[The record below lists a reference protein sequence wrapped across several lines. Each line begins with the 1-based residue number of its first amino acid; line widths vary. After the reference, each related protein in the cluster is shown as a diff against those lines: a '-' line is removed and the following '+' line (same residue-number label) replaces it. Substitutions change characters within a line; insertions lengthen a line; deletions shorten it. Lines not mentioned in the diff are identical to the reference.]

1 MPIKPDEVQ
10 WDDETSQNPFRVVM
24 PVSDAPDIAWDDAE
38 TQATITPAAS
48 EIPAPRTGMGQLA
61 GVATRGVL
69 PYATA
74 AATGAALG
82 SVIPGVGTVIGAGV
96 GPVALGLTDIATGLY
111 NVAAP
116 AFGAPRVPSGSE
128 AIRQLG
134 ERVGVG
140 RRPETAGQRILE
152 TAAGGAAGA
161 STMAAGFNQL
171 SNLVRSPVAS
181 NVLLEMSKQP
191 GVQTAAGA
199 GAAALPAAAQEMG
212 VTDPYVLQGLSVAGG
227 LIGGGTAAK
236 AGRPKPAS
244 TEQIRALG
252 TQAYERAK
260 NAGVVFSP
268 QSYGAMVDDIA
279 AKLAKQ
285 PYRAELAPKVAAA
298 MRALEEAK
306 AAPQSFA
313 ELDLLRKI
321 VGTAGKSASDDE
333 RRLAK
338 IMVNTMDDFV
348 AKAKPS
354 DIVAGDISVAGPAF
368 TEARSLWAKAKR
380 SESVEKMIE
389 RAKRSPTDT
398 SSAIRT
404 QFRRIADS
412 DKKLRAYSPEQQ
424 QVIKDI
430 AQGGPISNALTAIGK
445 ISPFTSQYGPT
456 LGLGYGGVAMLS
468 PTGAGA
474 TAAISSVAKIA
485 ANRRAIAEAQRA
497 AQMMRGV
504 TPEALPYNQMLVPSA
519 MQAPVNQNALA
530 Q

>member
-1 MPIKPDEVQ
+1 MGRLNMPIKQNEVQ
-10 WDDETSQNPFRVVM
+10 WDDETPQMSDVV
-24 PVSDAPDIAWDDAE
+24 DIAWDDAE
-38 TQATITPAAS
+38 TPVTAAPTTS
-48 EIPAPRTGMGQLA
+48 EIPAPRTGIGQLA
-61 GVATRGVL
+61 GVATRGAL

-82 SVIPGVGTVIGAGV
+82 SVVPGVGTAIGAAV

-116 AFGAPRVPSGSE
+116 AFGAARIPSGSE
-128 AIRQLG
+128 AIQQLG
-134 ERVGVG
+134 ERIGVG
-140 RRPETAGQRILE
+140 RRPETAGQRILQ
-152 TAAGGAAGA
+152 TTVGGATGAG
-161 STMAAGFNQL
+161 TMATGFNQL

-181 NVLLEMSKQP
+181 NVLREMSKQP

-227 LIGGGTAAK
+227 LIGGGAAAK

-244 TEQIRALG
+244 TEQIRAAG

-313 ELDLLRKI
+313 ELDLLRQI
-321 VGTAGKSASDDE
+321 VGSAGKSASDNE

-368 TEARSLWAKAKR
+368 TEARALWTKAKR
-380 SESVEKMIE
+380 SESVERIIE
-389 RAKRSPTDT
+389 RAKRAPSDT

-404 QFRRIADS
+404 QFRQIANS
-412 DKKLRAYSPEQQ
+412 DKKLRTYSPEQQ

-445 ISPFTSQYGPT
+445 ISPFTSQYGPM
-456 LGLGYGGVAMLS
+456 LGLGYGGAALLS
-468 PTGAGA
+468 PTGAGSA
-474 TAAISSVAKIA
+474 AAISSTAKILA
-485 ANRRAIAEAQRA
+485 DRRAIAEAQRA

-504 TPEALPYNQMLVPSA
+504 APEALPYNQMLVPA
-519 MQAPVNQNALA
+519 IMQAPTNQNALA